1 MDCKLLQSSLL
12 VATIWEQ
19 EEESSIK
26 TTHTSRTQKRSNVT
40 ELKSH
45 MMESDAASFN
55 SHVQSA
61 VDFVVLLYK
70 TNWECGITMSG
81 EHIINALRNELPM
94 ACRAAFHEQ
103 QDDIVSRFYDR
114 LNVTVPRE
122 SVDDTSSISQ
132 QSSENSSRLIQKN
145 KYGNTF
151 NSNTEYTTA
160 K

>member
-45 MMESDAASFN
+45 MMESDAALFN

-61 VDFVVLLYK
+61 IDFVALFCI
-70 TNWECGITMSG
+70 ECGITL
-81 EHIINALRNELPM
+81 EDRQIIQALRNKLPM
-94 ACRAAFHEQ
+94 ACRDAFHEQ
-103 QDDIVSRFYDR
+103 QDDIVSRFYAR
-114 LNVTVPRE
+114 LNLTVPRE
-122 SVDDTSSISQ
+122 LVDDTS
-132 QSSENSSRLIQKN
+132 
-145 KYGNTF
+145 
-151 NSNTEYTTA
+151 
-160 K
+160 